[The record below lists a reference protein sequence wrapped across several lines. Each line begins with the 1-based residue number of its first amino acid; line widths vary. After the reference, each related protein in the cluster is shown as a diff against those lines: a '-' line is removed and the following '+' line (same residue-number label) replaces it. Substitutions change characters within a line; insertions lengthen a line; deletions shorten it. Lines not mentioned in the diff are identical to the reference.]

1 MRKQRQLEIDD
12 DLYIQ
17 IDLLKNNY
25 DCALNTIKQQ
35 KADIK
40 RFLLILIEKD
50 IPIPEDLI
58 NRYISKTSLLKDY
71 DDDELPFD

>member
-1 MRKQRQLEIDD
+1 MKKQRQLEIDD

-25 DCALNTIKQQ
+25 DYALNTIKQQ

-58 NRYISKTSLLKDY
+58 NRYICKTSSLNDY
-71 DDDELPFD
+71 DDELPFD

>member
-1 MRKQRQLEIDD
+1 MKKQRQLEIDD

-25 DCALNTIKQQ
+25 DYALNTIKQQ

-58 NRYISKTSLLKDY
+58 NRYICKTSSLNAY
-71 DDDELPFD
+71 DDELPFD

>member
-1 MRKQRQLEIDD
+1 MKKQRQLEIDD

-25 DCALNTIKQQ
+25 DYALNTIKQQ

-58 NRYISKTSLLKDY
+58 DRYICKISSLKDY
-71 DDDELPFD
+71 DELPFD

>member
-1 MRKQRQLEIDD
+1 MKKQRQLEIDD

-17 IDLLKNNY
+17 INLLKNNY
-25 DCALNTIKQQ
+25 DYALNTIKQQ

-50 IPIPEDLI
+50 IPIPI
-58 NRYISKTSLLKDY
+58 V
-71 DDDELPFD
+71 

>member
-1 MRKQRQLEIDD
+1 MRKQGQLEMDD

-17 IDLLKNNY
+17 VDLLKKDY
-25 DCALNTIKQQ
+25 DYALNTIKQQ

-58 NRYISKTSLLKDY
+58 NRYICKTSSLKDY
-71 DDDELPFD
+71 DDELPFD

>member
-58 NRYISKTSLLKDY
+58 NRYICKTPLLKDY
-71 DDDELPFD
+71 DDKLPFD

>member
-1 MRKQRQLEIDD
+1 MKKQRQLEIDD

-17 IDLLKNNY
+17 INLLKNNY
-25 DCALNTIKQQ
+25 DYALNTIKQQ

-58 NRYISKTSLLKDY
+58 NRYICKTSLLNDC
-71 DDDELPFD
+71 DDELPFD